1 MTKQSGRSDRITRPK
16 KADWEQWVGSHF
28 ASIQFFNSAPSFPEG
43 EGRPYEDQWL
53 VSKIEPFGVYFRCE
67 RLIVD
72 SGAGRGEC
80 EMSALVKSLWARVL
94 IRKRGGRVALAPS
107 AIPAPAKSSATAT
120 VPKGDLKVRFGTF
133 EDYCHLCDVEED
145 METKDED
152 VATIDGQKKV
162 LVGYDSAYEAMYDRT
177 DLDWSDD
184 YESMEGDC

>member
-1 MTKQSGRSDRITRPK
+1 MTKQSGRSDRIIRPK

-72 SGAGRGEC
+72 S
-80 EMSALVKSLWARVL
+80 
-94 IRKRGGRVALAPS
+94 
-107 AIPAPAKSSATAT
+107 
-120 VPKGDLKVRFGTF
+120 
-133 EDYCHLCDVEED
+133 
-145 METKDED
+145 
-152 VATIDGQKKV
+152 
-162 LVGYDSAYEAMYDRT
+162 AYEAMCGRT